1 MLCFVACDWRPE
13 LVRDLV
19 QGYEKAKIVE
29 VLDPVVRAQYGSLAQ
44 LVRAFA
50 SHAKGRWFE
59 SSKIH
64 EKATGDGGFFAVLA
78 VGGEARD

>member
-1 MLCFVACDWRPE
+1 MQVACGE
-13 LVRDLV
+13 VDLV
-19 QGYEKAKIVE
+19 CKYANAKIDE
-29 VLDPVVRAQYGSLAQ
+29 VLDLVVKAHFGSLAQ

-64 EKATGDGGFFAVLA
+64 KNATIDGGVFLLCRSGAHLEVIL
-78 VGGEARD
+78 